1 MAQMQEPSS
10 AIQYLEELRRENGKR
25 IWRLSSFNR
34 YLDSKARQ
42 NNIPLTGQFEL
53 TPLCNFSCK
62 MCYVH
67 LDACQLNGRSLLPVE
82 TWKDLMHQAWEAGM
96 MHVTLSGGECL
107 TYPGFD
113 ELYLYLQSLGCDV
126 SILTNGYLLDDK
138 RIEFFRQHKP
148 SMIQISLYGSNDD
161 AYERVTGVR
170 GFTTVVENIQKAI
183 DAGFYVKLVV
193 TPSKY
198 MGEDTLETIR
208 IAKGITKLTTVNSTV
223 FAPREETGRS
233 QQQDSLD
240 ADAYVRI
247 FRLMDE
253 LDGIKRNAIDPEKLP
268 PVGGPSHECD
278 QCGLLCGGGRSGF
291 VVDWKGNLMPCNSL
305 DMIQADLLKDGFKE
319 AWTKVN
325 RAVLNWP
332 WVPECQGCAYY
343 GVCHR
348 CTGIMVQ
355 YADPGKQPVEMCK
368 QIKYLVEHGVM
379 NFTECE

>member
-1 MAQMQEPSS
+1 MQEPSS

-138 RIEFFRQHKP
+138 RIEF
-148 SMIQISLYGSNDD
+148 SGSISL
-161 AYERVTGVR
+161 R
-170 GFTTVVENIQKAI
+170 
-183 DAGFYVKLVV
+183 
-193 TPSKY
+193 
-198 MGEDTLETIR
+198 
-208 IAKGITKLTTVNSTV
+208 
-223 FAPREETGRS
+223 
-233 QQQDSLD
+233 
-240 ADAYVRI
+240 
-247 FRLMDE
+247 
-253 LDGIKRNAIDPEKLP
+253 
-268 PVGGPSHECD
+268 
-278 QCGLLCGGGRSGF
+278 
-291 VVDWKGNLMPCNSL
+291 
-305 DMIQADLLKDGFKE
+305 
-319 AWTKVN
+319 
-325 RAVLNWP
+325 
-332 WVPECQGCAYY
+332 
-343 GVCHR
+343 
-348 CTGIMVQ
+348 
-355 YADPGKQPVEMCK
+355 
-368 QIKYLVEHGVM
+368 
-379 NFTECE
+379 